1 MAMGE
6 RSECRLGRGT
16 THAHFAS
23 LPVTADGIDE
33 GASLSSLARVLY
45 DEGSAEA
52 LFYSYGALRPVAGAS
67 GGRPTRDRFEFFLDL
82 TRDED
87 EIAAGIKRAHRAR
100 IRKGTNAGWELR
112 YLNGAGA
119 ARALYEVQTRA
130 AERQAERGSGYE
142 VSRIDEDAIAA
153 ITDRSKAQGLQVV
166 AGFAGEELLAALL
179 IGWGGR
185 SGILRERRLNT
196 GGLPTIRRPLAAV
209 ADGGRPQSRRL
220 PQLQPRRHAQG
231 RRRTQSPTAWALRV
245 QEDIRHRSSSL
256 SGRALPAPPGALGS
270 ARPGGRIQGLRSRAT
285 DAPTWIR

>member
-33 GASLSSLARVLY
+33 GAALSSLARVLY

-52 LFYSYGALRPVAGAS
+52 LFYLYGALRPVAGAS
-67 GGRPTRDRFEFFLDL
+67 GGRPTRDRLEFFLDL

-153 ITDRSKAQGLQVV
+153 ITDRSKAHGLQVV

-179 IGWGGR
+179 IGWGGGQAYCVKGGSTPAGYRR
-185 SGILRERRLNT
+185 SGAHWLQWQMVVALK
-196 GGLPTIRRPLAAV
+196 
-209 ADGGRPQSRRL
+209 ADGFHSYNLGGTPKGADEPNHPQHGLYEYKRTFGTEVRACRGVHFRLRRAHL
-220 PQLQPRRHAQG
+220 GLHALAG
-231 RRRTQSPTAWALRV
+231 VFR
-245 QEDIRHRSSSL
+245 
-256 SGRALPAPPGALGS
+256 G
-270 ARPGGRIQGLRSRAT
+270 
-285 DAPTWIR
+285 